1 MKTELK
7 VGTERERDGRR
18 DERGQRCEASRHESV
33 RNRRRQP
40 VEEESFSE
48 KSAGTLARSLARS
61 WPERAKIFPSARH
74 RRCTTPGL
82 NVASQLARR
91 KKRAQRGDREDGLR
105 PRKRRRARSTDKKKR
120 GEREVAH

>member
-1 MKTELK
+1 M
-7 VGTERERDGRR
+7 
-18 DERGQRCEASRHESV
+18 

-40 VEEESFSE
+40 VEKESFSE

-82 NVASQLARR
+82 NVASQLAKR
-91 KKRAQRGDREDGLR
+91 KKRAE
-105 PRKRRRARSTDKKKR
+105 R
-120 GEREVAH
+120 GERESAGCAREKGGARGLRIKRKEGNEKWPIDVKSHGEALLNVLAIFMRPTLPATP

>member
-1 MKTELK
+1 MKTKLK

-18 DERGQRCEASRHESV
+18 DERGQRCEASRHEGV

-40 VEEESFSE
+40 IEKESCE

-61 WPERAKIFPSARH
+61 WPQPAKIFPSARH

-82 NVASQLARR
+82 NVASQLAKR
-91 KKRAQRGDREDGLR
+91 KKRAERGERGSGLR

>member
-1 MKTELK
+1 M
-7 VGTERERDGRR
+7 
-18 DERGQRCEASRHESV
+18 

-40 VEEESFSE
+40 VEEESFFE
-48 KSAGTLARSLARS
+48 KSAGTLARYLARS
-61 WPERAKIFPSARH
+61 WPQRAKIFPSARH

-82 NVASQLARR
+82 NVASQLAKR
-91 KKRAQRGDREDGLR
+91 KKRAERGEGEDELR